1 MKYVKVI
8 KTIYTDKAPDNH
20 SESCSVSEP
29 NGDPACCRPY
39 KRIDSEKGW
48 CDYKPSPAF
57 LQARAQLQDPF
68 LKTERTMHFS
78 LLRP

>member
-8 KTIYTDKAPDNH
+8 KTTYTDNTPDNH
-20 SESCSVSEP
+20 SESSAVSESD
-29 NGDPACCRPY
+29 GGPAYCRPY

-57 LQARAQLQDPF
+57 LQARAQLQDQF
-68 LKTERTMHFS
+68 QKTERTMYFS
-78 LLRP
+78 LLQP